1 MLLENICIVLVQ
13 PESPGNI
20 GSVARAMKTS
30 GLNDLRLVNPC
41 ETDHADMRRM
51 AHRSREIVLE
61 AGRFTGL
68 EEAVAD
74 CHLVVG
80 TTMRRRHNPFPL
92 ITPEQV
98 AETVFGMADG
108 LRAAIVFGSER
119 NGLDNADL
127 SRCGVHSTIPI
138 ATQNPALN
146 LAQAAMIYCNTL
158 YRRSEEKHPAQK
170 ELEPATQAELEH
182 LYLHLRQA
190 IEKTSFIP
198 RDDMDTFLSRFR
210 RLIGRA
216 RPEQRDVQLLHKIV
230 QILSE
235 EKYNRGK
242 NEDAG

>member
-1 MLLENICIVLVQ
+1 MLLENICIVLVR

-30 GLNDLRLVNPC
+30 GLSDLRLVNPC

-51 AHRSREIVLE
+51 AHRSREIVLA
-61 AGRFTGL
+61 AGRFPGL
-68 EEAVAD
+68 KEAVAD

-92 ITPEQV
+92 IMPEQA
-98 AETVFGMADG
+98 AEKVFGMADG
-108 LRAAIVFGSER
+108 LRAAFVFGSER
-119 NGLDNADL
+119 NGLDNSDL
-127 SRCGVHSTIPI
+127 SLCGVHSTIPI

-158 YRRSEEKHPAQK
+158 FRMSVEQPPQK

-182 LYLHLRQA
+182 LYRHLRQA

-210 RLIGRA
+210 RLVGRA
-216 RPEQRDVQLLHKIV
+216 HPEQRDIQLLHKIV

-242 NEDAG
+242 GDGAR

>member
-1 MLLENICIVLVQ
+1 MLLSDICVVLVK

-30 GLNDLRLVNPC
+30 GLSDLRLVSPC

-61 AGRFTGL
+61 AGRFDSLG
-68 EEAVAD
+68 EAVAD

-80 TTMRRRHNPFPL
+80 TTMRRRHNALPL
-92 ITPEQV
+92 ITPEEA
-98 AETVFGMADG
+98 AEKTFGLADG
-108 LRAAIVFGSER
+108 LRAAFVFGSER

-127 SRCGVHSTIPI
+127 SLCGLHSTIPI

-158 YRRSEEKHPAQK
+158 YRRSEKKHPAQK

-190 IEKTSFIP
+190 IERTSFIP

-235 EKYNRGK
+235 EKYNRDREK
-242 NEDAG
+242 S

>member
-1 MLLENICIVLVQ
+1 MLPENICIVLVAT
-13 PESPGNI
+13 ESPGNI

-30 GLNDLRLVNPC
+30 GLRDLRLVNAC
-41 ETDHADMRRM
+41 DTDHADMRRM

-61 AGRFTGL
+61 AGRFASL
-68 EEAVAD
+68 KEAVAD

-92 ITPEQV
+92 IAPEQV
-98 AETVFGMADG
+98 AEKIFELADD

-127 SRCGVHSTIPI
+127 SLCGLHSSIPI

-146 LAQAAMIYCNTL
+146 LSQAVMIYCNTL
-158 YRRSEEKHPAQK
+158 YRCSAAGQPTQTT
-170 ELEPATQAELEH
+170 LEPATQAELEH

-190 IEKTSFIP
+190 IEKTSFVP

-216 RPEQRDVQLLHKIV
+216 RPEQRDVQLLHKII

-235 EKYNRGK
+235 EKYNRR
-242 NEDAG
+242 